1 MVSVCCAG
9 HVNWDV
15 TLRVDRLPAADGE
28 ARIHDQHSSGGG
40 SAANVA
46 VALSGLD
53 VPAGIVGAVGDDQNG
68 LLARREL
75 EGAGV
80 DVDHL
85 AAVESAGTTVKY
97 LLVAEGGE
105 VAVLGN
111 DGANEAVAP
120 DDVDPAYVRR
130 ADHLHLTSQKPATAA
145 RLAAV
150 AGEAGVPVSF
160 DPGRRLP
167 DRDFPETL
175 RRADVVFVN
184 DQEAETL
191 LAEEHDALADDRV
204 VVVKH
209 GEEGA
214 AVHAPEG
221 RFAHP
226 GFEVDPVDTTGAGDA
241 FAAGFIAT
249 RLADGGFERALEF
262 ANACGALAARE
273 EGARTAPSRET
284 VEGFLDEQFPA

>member
-1 MVSVCCAG
+1 MVRVCCAG
-9 HVNWDV
+9 HANWDV

-80 DVDHL
+80 DVEHL
-85 AAVESAGTTVKY
+85 AGVESAGTTVKY

-167 DRDFPETL
+167 DRGFSGTL

-191 LAEEHDALADDRV
+191 LAEERDALADDRV

-273 EGARTAPSRET
+273 EGARTAPSRSD
-284 VEGFLDEQFPA
+284 VEGFLDEQFPT

>member
-1 MVSVCCAG
+1 MEFAAG
-9 HVNWDV
+9 
-15 TLRVDRLPAADGE
+15 LPTAQYVG
-28 ARIHDQHSSGGG
+28 SGWLF
-40 SAANVA
+40 VLVK
-46 VALSGLD
+46 VAL
-53 VPAGIVGAVGDDQNG
+53 AMAIVALFAD
-68 LLARREL
+68 
-75 EGAGV
+75 
-80 DVDHL
+80 
-85 AAVESAGTTVKY
+85 
-97 LLVAEGGE
+97 
-105 VAVLGN
+105 
-111 DGANEAVAP
+111 
-120 DDVDPAYVRR
+120 YVRDEPTR
-130 ADHLHLTSQKPATAA
+130 GFLA
-145 RLAAV
+145 LAAV

>member
-1 MVSVCCAG
+1 MVTVCCAG

-28 ARIHDQHSSGGG
+28 ARIRDQHSSGGG

-46 VALSGLD
+46 AALAGLD
-53 VPAGIVGAVGDDQNG
+53 LDAGIVGAVGDDQNG

-75 EGAGV
+75 ENAGV
-80 DVDHL
+80 NATHL
-85 AAVESAGTTVKY
+85 AAADVAPTTVKY
-97 LLVAEGGE
+97 LLVAEEGE

-111 DGANEAVAP
+111 DGANEALGP
-120 DDVDPAYVRR
+120 GDVDPAYVRG
-130 ADHLHLTSQKPATAA
+130 ADHVHLTSQRPETAA
-145 RLAAV
+145 RIAEV
-150 AGEAGVPVSF
+150 AREAGVPVSF

-167 DRDFPETL
+167 DRDFTETL

-191 LAEEHDALADDRV
+191 LEAEHDALVDDRV
-204 VVVKH
+204 IVVKH
-209 GEEGA
+209 GERGA
-214 AVHAPEG
+214 EVHAPDG
-221 RFAHP
+221 GYAHP

-241 FAAGFIAT
+241 FAAGFVAT
-249 RLADGGFERALEF
+249 VLDGGDYERALEF

-273 EGARTAPSRET
+273 EGARTAPSRDD
-284 VEGFLDEQFPA
+284 VESFLSGQFPA

>member
-1 MVSVCCAG
+1 MVTVCCAG

-28 ARIHDQHSSGGG
+28 ARIRDQHSSGGG

-46 VALSGLD
+46 AALAGLD
-53 VPAGIVGAVGDDQNG
+53 VEAGVVGAVGDDQNG

-75 EGAGV
+75 ENAGV
-80 DVDHL
+80 DVAHL
-85 AAVESAGTTVKY
+85 AAADAASTTVKY
-97 LLVAEGGE
+97 LLVAEDGE

-111 DGANEAVAP
+111 DGANEAVGPA
-120 DDVDPAYVRR
+120 DVDPAYVRG
-130 ADHLHLTSQKPATAA
+130 ADHLHLTSQRPETAA
-145 RLAAV
+145 RLAEV

-167 DRDFPETL
+167 DRDFTATL
-175 RRADVVFVN
+175 ERADVVFVN

-191 LAEEHDALADDRV
+191 LEAEHDALVEDRV
-204 VVVKH
+204 IVVKH
-209 GEEGA
+209 GERGA
-214 AVHAPEG
+214 EVHAPEG
-221 RFAHP
+221 GYAHP

-241 FAAGFIAT
+241 FAAGFVAT
-249 RLADGGFERALEF
+249 LLDGGDYERALEF

-273 EGARTAPSRET
+273 EGARTAPARAD
-284 VEGFLDEQFPA
+284 VESFLGEQFPA